1 MPRAHCQAT
10 KGHLFV
16 PRGHLFM
23 PRGHCQATKGHLFV
37 PRGHLFMP
45 QGHFQSSFCTPTKLN
60 HLISPTF
67 FFKKKMLKDNKFD
80 YDYEFDESGIVCLE
94 GILLAF
100 IILYYFLL

>member
-1 MPRAHCQAT
+1 MPRGHCQAT

-23 PRGHCQATKGHLFV
+23 

-67 FFKKKMLKDNKFD
+67 FFLNKMLKDNKFD